1 MSSVT
6 TNALEVHDMVNMKKR
21 YAGALLFPVFFII
34 VISSLLVQCD
44 IISQLIGSAPN
55 LTSIDITPAD
65 PEIEIGTILQFSAT
79 GFHDDGSMRL
89 LLPGEV
95 TWSLSDTI
103 IATVSTL
110 GLATGTSPGSTIIT
124 ATSATLSYVSGSTM
138 LTIIEQPPDP
148 EITVTYTVTYN
159 SNGASSGSAPTDSAA
174 YRNGWSVTVLS
185 NTGSMARSGYTFAG
199 WNTALDGS
207 GTQQATGSTFTMGS
221 DNVTL
226 YAKWEASV
234 AQKIMASDAQALD
247 EFGASAAI
255 SGDYV
260 VVGAYGED
268 AGGGEA
274 GAAYIFHRTG
284 TTWDAGVKI
293 VATDP
298 QAYDEFGK
306 SVAISGNY
314 AVVGAYGES
323 AGGSYAGAAY
333 IFHR

>member
-21 YAGALLFPVFFII
+21 YAGAMLFPVFFII

-44 IISQLIGSAPN
+44 FISQLIGSAPN

-79 GFHDDGSMRL
+79 GFHDDGSIRP

-148 EITVTYTVTYN
+148 QITVTYTVTYN
-159 SNGASSGSAPTDSAA
+159 SNGGTGGTVPSSSSHDYGTA
-174 YRNGWSVTVLS
+174 VTVLN
-185 NTGSMARSGYTFAG
+185 NTGNLA
-199 WNTALDGS
+199 
-207 GTQQATGSTFTMGS
+207 
-221 DNVTL
+221 
-226 YAKWEASV
+226 
-234 AQKIMASDAQALD
+234 
-247 EFGASAAI
+247 
-255 SGDYV
+255 
-260 VVGAYGED
+260 
-268 AGGGEA
+268 
-274 GAAYIFHRTG
+274 RTG
-284 TTWDAGVKI
+284 
-293 VATDP
+293 
-298 QAYDEFGK
+298 
-306 SVAISGNY
+306 
-314 AVVGAYGES
+314 
-323 AGGSYAGAAY
+323 
-333 IFHR
+333 